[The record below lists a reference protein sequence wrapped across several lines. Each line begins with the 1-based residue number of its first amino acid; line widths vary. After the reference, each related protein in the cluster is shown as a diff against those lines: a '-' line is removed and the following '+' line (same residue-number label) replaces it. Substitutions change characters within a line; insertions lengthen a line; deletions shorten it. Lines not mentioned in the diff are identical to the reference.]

1 MKRVYLAKSNK
12 ANPNLVS
19 AVRQTLAKF
28 NVQVVEF
35 TGGTYSHD
43 LLLSCDELYVIPD
56 LSGINVQD
64 EYDIYWSVPLGKG
77 LYEQIQ
83 AFNKSHNHNDIFIVT
98 DYDGAV
104 GVGGVYYD
112 DDSNDSYSIEV
123 SDETDYVTYAYFMV
137 NTKNCEINP
146 WELYDYVLETND
158 IKDESWVSNAL
169 TESIDEHKTWKGK
182 DERKKFMV
190 LLSKK

>member
-28 NVQVVEF
+28 DVQVVEF
-35 TGGTYSHD
+35 TGGAYSHE

-56 LSGINVQD
+56 LSGAKQDDYIN
-64 EYDIYWSVPLGKG
+64 YWSVPIGRG

-83 AFNKSHNHNDIFIVT
+83 AFKIAKHHDNIFIAT
-98 DYDGAV
+98 DYDGIV
-104 GVGGVYYD
+104 GVGGVYYEEDSD
-112 DDSNDSYSIEV
+112 DYCSIDTENGY
-123 SDETDYVTYAYFMV
+123 DYVTYAYLMI
-137 NTKNCEINP
+137 NTKNCMINP
-146 WELYDYVLETND
+146 WDLYDYVLESND

-190 LLSKK
+190 LLSKNK